1 MEVKDLINW
10 IILIGSFITA
20 VTIICKLLKGAIE
33 KGFEPIRHEIKMLD
47 VNQCKNFLVTFLKA
61 VEKGETMDE
70 VETQRAYEV
79 YDHYVKDLQGNSYI
93 HAKWEKLMK

>member
-1 MEVKDLINW
+1 MEVNDLIK
-10 IILIGSFITA
+10 LIGIIAGLITS
-20 VTIICKLLKGAIE
+20 VTVICTFLKSAID
-33 KGFEPIRHEIKMLD
+33 KGFEPIRNEIKMLD

-61 VEKGETMDE
+61 VEKGEVMDE